1 MVVFPGF
8 VDLVFGGNALAFS
21 LFVSCCGID
30 SVWVSDLL
38 FALRLFVGLGCT
50 CCFWVSSLLGLL
62 RAGGVDLVVAG
73 WGFWMFGFL
82 QLAAVFLGFCCV

>member
-8 VDLVFGGNALAFS
+8 VGLVFGDNALAFS

-38 FALRLFVGLGCT
+38 FALRLVVGLGCT
-50 CCFWVSSLLGLL
+50 CCFWFLVCWVCCGLVGL
-62 RAGGVDLVVAG
+62 AWGWLVG
-73 WGFWMFGFL
+73 GFWMFGFL